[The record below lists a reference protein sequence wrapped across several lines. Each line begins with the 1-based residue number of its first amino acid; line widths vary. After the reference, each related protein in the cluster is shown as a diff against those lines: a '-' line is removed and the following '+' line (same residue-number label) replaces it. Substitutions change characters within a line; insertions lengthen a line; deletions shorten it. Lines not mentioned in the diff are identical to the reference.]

1 MDMKRLV
8 MLMGMTTSEH
18 DGEALNALRMAN
30 RMLRAANK
38 SWSDLLGGARP
49 TVAATPDYRTPPSK
63 RKPGASYGRTVRRE
77 RHDPGRGRHTD
88 DDIQVMLSA
97 LASRRNTMNT
107 MMFLASLNDH
117 WETKGYLTTPQ
128 YEALKQMHSGRF

>member
-1 MDMKRLV
+1 
-8 MLMGMTTSEH
+8 
-18 DGEALNALRMAN
+18 MAN

-38 SWSDLLGGARP
+38 SWADLLSGSRP
-49 TVAATPDYRTPPSK
+49 AVAASPDYRTPPSK

-77 RHDPGRGRHTD
+77 RYDANKGRHTD

-97 LASRRNTMNT
+97 LSARRNTMNT
-107 MMFLASLNDH
+107 MMFLASLNEH

-128 YEALKQMHSGRF
+128 YEALKQMHAGRF